1 MLGASTDLETGWS
14 GDVDVPTTSGRQE
27 GGSPLEGKHVVVLG
41 AGGTARALVFG
52 ALSKGC
58 KVTIANR

>member
-1 MLGASTDLETGWS
+1 MPSTPGQDREA
-14 GDVDVPTTSGRQE
+14 
-27 GGSPLEGKHVVVLG
+27 SPLHGKHVVVLG